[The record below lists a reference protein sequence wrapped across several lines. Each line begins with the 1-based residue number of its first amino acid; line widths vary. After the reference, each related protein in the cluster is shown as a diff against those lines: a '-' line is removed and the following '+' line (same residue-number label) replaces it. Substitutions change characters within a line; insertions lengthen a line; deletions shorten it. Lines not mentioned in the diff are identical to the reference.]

1 MPSAAPYA
9 NIQRISIDYLGPA
22 DKTRIQSSVNIKM
35 TFPTNPVVAGGF
47 LTQKQV
53 MDSFRIL
60 LVQITKESSL
70 DAIAAQQN
78 DKMRAEWVWRHYQDE
93 DYISAHR
100 FFETDSHV
108 VNLNE
113 DGVYEVVFK
122 TEAPFIITPEEGQH
136 LSYVAI
142 PYYDT
147 CPNPILGTPTIELV
161 MEQGQIAQFATAFY
175 LGGQPYTG
183 AVTKRLDGSFLAADD
198 NNKLLTSKPV
208 INSIIH
214 DLRIYT
220 DLSETFIST
229 KFQKPTKPSIFSELF
244 LTRGVAGEVKYLF
257 SYDALALGIQAS
269 DHPWMYSNPIFKQ
282 SLLDN
287 LEIKLLALSRQRKA
301 KNINLDYL
309 PFDEHFENMI
319 EDYYIGDENEQRKII
334 ASSKDT
340 SHGFL
345 PTENIV
351 ESKEGEPELIG
362 NIKEIELA
370 DNTQNIRTFT
380 GVDFSAKDLS
390 QAEYEYSAALAV
402 DDPSASLL
410 HALTEDLLG
419 VISDL
424 TEYETL
430 SVPNYNSSTEF
441 FRKYFHTEV
450 NSAVLE
456 KSLKTYVT
464 VLDDLATA
472 GLPIPQIALR
482 LFTLISPKTGT
493 VENIGRTIILVRKL
507 VAFITSIL
515 EPETKSVEEGGE
527 SKTKNKA
534 TPKTNTF
541 KILNRFKNET
551 LNTAVPSNIGTK
563 YLSNLNEGDLD
574 GLSVISLQDY
584 ETTVQQ
590 QVAALFKQG
599 GQTSFGITSKFSISP
614 LLYKNDFLRA
624 EEITMVG
631 SHGSTETFNLA
642 QTNNDFYDSE
652 KHNYVFLKMLAHAI
666 GLDLELSLDGQK
678 INPDF
683 SETKQKLRDVLIQ
696 LASFTGITIESME
709 SFKTE
714 SNVDYDLVDSV
725 DEDSSS
731 STDANS
737 AQSEQNAA
745 DQGKL
750 ELDETNPISILFN
763 NMILNYAPELQKHTP
778 FNPDFYDLSSQTI
791 FPFMT
796 QHQLDRMPSQIKA
809 LFTLCTLPYAAPLG
823 SPATATYSTIL
834 NFEGSQIQN
843 AFALPLSFIYNMF
856 LNTVSVKVLTGYN
869 GTIKQPVF
877 QSFSEAD
884 INTSGLALCKLE
896 RFSGL
901 GAFGVEN
908 YPVYDDTFLLE
919 LQQPLSDYQSATID
933 VVTEEP
939 ILGSVAAGLDTMEPA
954 PLPSVAPISGAP
966 AAAVAIAKNLEKT
979 HAGSMSAIRNRK
991 TLTQQMKATA
1001 DDTTAAQT
1009 VKTMIQMGLG
1019 QAGTRPEDQ
1028 VEDQPLQFVS
1038 ALKPNSRITVT
1049 PHAKA
1054 NGLIPPGF
1062 AFVGYYPDI
1071 DPTDNIPTSEMWGRL
1086 KGTPTLPVTTLN
1098 NQHKHY
1104 YYVNSDG
1111 NGYAYEF
1118 AQAGNAGKG
1127 LHLHRILNFKIHGPA
1142 NQDWVDPSV
1151 ADSNSVEFAV
1161 KHQLSDLN
1169 NYYNNYEAKYGHSWH
1184 PHMPLLGGDSQL
1196 AGQKAPIPDL
1206 PPFEDLV
1213 EDTSAATSQYSGLKN
1228 MFKF

>member
-122 TEAPFIITPEEGQH
+122 TEAPFIITPTEEQH

-229 KFQKPTKPSIFSELF
+229 KFQKPTKPSIFSELL

-939 ILGSVAAGLDTMEPA
+939 ILGTVAAGLDTVEPA

-966 AAAVAIAKNLEKT
+966 AAAAAIAKNLEKT
-979 HAGSMSAIRNRK
+979 HAGSMSAIRNRR

-1001 DDTTAAQT
+1001 DNTTAAQT

-1028 VEDQPLQFVS
+1028 VEDQPLQFVPATEPS
-1038 ALKPNSRITVT
+1038 SRIPIT
-1049 PHAKA
+1049 K
-1054 NGLIPPGF
+1054 NMKEDEIPPGF
-1062 AFVGYYPDI
+1062 AKIGFY
-1071 DPTDNIPTSEMWGRL
+1071 TDGTEMWGRL
-1086 KGTPTLPVTTLN
+1086 KGTPVLPTTTHVAGHL
-1098 NQHKHY
+1098 HVY
-1104 YYVNSDG
+1104 YINAEG
-1111 NGYAYEF
+1111 NGYAYGDP
-1118 AQAGNAGKG
+1118 ATGK
-1127 LHLHRILNFKIHGPA
+1127 HSHRIQNYVIYGPA
-1142 NQDWVDPSV
+1142 NVDLVDASV
-1151 ADSNSVEFAV
+1151 ADSAAV
-1161 KHQLSDLN
+1161 VQSAGSSSNALQRNL
-1169 NYYNNYEAKYGHSWH
+1169 YEQKYGHAH
-1184 PHMPLLGGDSQL
+1184 HGHNLQQNLTLMAQE
-1196 AGQKAPIPDL
+1196 APEVDL